1 MSYFLLSRFDPQIL
15 TFEQQVLGSRSLNC
29 QLTMVQTCVPV
40 IPVPQGKF
48 ALPRTRSPGS
58 TLEWGLK
65 GGCIWW
71 LSWAQIGHGSKYLW
85 AQHLQEMLFRC
96 NMCQAAVSG
105 GCPRC
110 PIPCFWNYF
119 TEHENSTLVGK
130 EPKRYQL
137 PVCCLYVGVF
147 LSRFEG
153 CFPAPWGQGMSW
165 LSYRQ
170 SKWNRSLA
178 VAKVKN

>member
-1 MSYFLLSRFDPQIL
+1 
-15 TFEQQVLGSRSLNC
+15 
-29 QLTMVQTCVPV
+29 MVQTCVPV
-40 IPVPQGKF
+40 IPVPQGKLVLGKRPEKGIHKTPIRKQLRNQF

-85 AQHLQEMLFRC
+85 AQHLQEMLVRC

-110 PIPCFWNYF
+110 PVPCFWNYF
-119 TEHENSTLVGK
+119 FEHENSTLVGK

-147 LSRFEG
+147 LSRFED
-153 CFPAPWGQGMSW
+153 CFPAPWGQGMAPDCRIGSPSGTGLW
-165 LSYRQ
+165 Q
-170 SKWNRSLA
+170 
-178 VAKVKN
+178 